1 MNVTDTAI
9 LAWHG
14 SRNPAGRRL
23 IERITRRVAG
33 LLPWVTTQ
41 IAWVD
46 VEPVL
51 LAQTLATAG
60 DCTVVPCFLTAGY
73 HVSHDIPDAV
83 ASAPGEVRVTP
94 HLGGSLDRALLA
106 RVAEAGGPGKA
117 VVLAS
122 AGSASPTARA
132 EVDAV
137 AARLAGALGV
147 QVRVGTI
154 YQSGPSVGD
163 ALAAT
168 GEADV
173 LIVPYLLA
181 PGLWCK
187 RLAALDARVAEPLGD
202 HLDVAAAIAGRILRT
217 RRPSAQPALSLLS

>member
-1 MNVTDTAI
+1 MNATDTAV

-33 LLPWVTTQ
+33 LLPGVATH

-51 LAQTLATAG
+51 LAQTLAAVG

-73 HVSHDIPDAV
+73 HVSHDIADAA

-94 HLGGSLDRALLA
+94 HLGGSLHQALLA
-106 RVAEAGGPGKA
+106 RIAQAGGPGKA

-122 AGSASPTARA
+122 AGSASPAARD
-132 EVDAV
+132 EVEMV

-147 QVRVGTI
+147 PVRVGTI
-154 YQSGPSVGD
+154 YQSGPSVAD
-163 ALAAT
+163 AVAST
-168 GEADV
+168 GETDV
-173 LIVPYLLA
+173 LVVPYLLA
-181 PGLWCK
+181 PGLWCG
-187 RLAALDARVAEPLGD
+187 RLAVLDVRVADPLGD
-202 HLDVAAAIAGRILRT
+202 HPDVAAAIAARFVRAADA
-217 RRPSAQPALSLLS
+217 RRQPALSLHS

>member
-1 MNVTDTAI
+1 M
-9 LAWHG
+9 
-14 SRNPAGRRL
+14 
-23 IERITRRVAG
+23 
-33 LLPWVTTQ
+33 
-41 IAWVD
+41 
-46 VEPVL
+46 
-51 LAQTLATAG
+51 
-60 DCTVVPCFLTAGY
+60 
-73 HVSHDIPDAV
+73 
-83 ASAPGEVRVTP
+83 
-94 HLGGSLDRALLA
+94 
-106 RVAEAGGPGKA
+106 
-117 VVLAS
+117 LAS

-137 AARLAGALGV
+137 AARLAGARGV
-147 QVRVGTI
+147 PVRVGTI